1 MINWKLEKTKY
12 CVLPASGNDNEIDNA
27 DNANSII
34 FTNKD
39 TNLYVPV
46 VTLLAKD
53 NQIVSK
59 LLSKGYER

>member
-1 MINWKLEKTKY
+1 MWF
-12 CVLPASGNDNEIDNA
+12 LPASGNDNEIDNA

-39 TNLYVPV
+39 TNLYVTV

>member
-1 MINWKLEKTKY
+1 M
-12 CVLPASGNDNEIDNA
+12 PAFGNDNEIDNA